1 MSDLSGGPFQIERQ
15 DVLKR
20 LELVPKLIAKRNLY
34 IQKYKKDYMN
44 HLKYEYN
51 MIHRMFPGVIIYPE
65 ARIKSWESYYKKIDK
80 LINKEY
86 ASDIYDIFA
95 CRYVI
100 DSVNGSKEDED
111 IIPVL
116 YAIRDLIAYGNP
128 NLEVMPE
135 RIKDYVE
142 HPKHNDYQS
151 LHVTSIHKD
160 HHGFVS
166 ETQLRSYFMHEIARN
181 GNASHANTYKD
192 RIPGVTEVPI
202 MFEYVLDENGFCTEV
217 KEMSREKAYEKFF
230 GEPYDPEKD
239 AKSRHDK

>member
-1 MSDLSGGPFQIERQ
+1 MKRMLFPIIKKYLKLLISIMLVSAMGCGIMTGLSSAYVSLETSLDNYVDDYNYPDAVITT
-15 DVLKR
+15 DVTNR
-20 LELVPKLIAKRNLY
+20 
-34 IQKYKKDYMN
+34 
-44 HLKYEYN
+44 
-51 MIHRMFPGVIIYPE
+51 
-65 ARIKSWESYYKKIDK
+65 KKIDK